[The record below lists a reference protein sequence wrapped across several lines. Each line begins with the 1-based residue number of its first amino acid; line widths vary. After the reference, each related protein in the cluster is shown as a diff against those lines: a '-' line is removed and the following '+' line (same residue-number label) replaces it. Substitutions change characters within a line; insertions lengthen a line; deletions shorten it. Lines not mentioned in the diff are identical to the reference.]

1 MLSSEVQSG
10 EVRLSVRELP
20 REGAPTVILVHGFP
34 DNQTLWQPT
43 ATHLHEQRGLR
54 VVTYDTRGAG
64 GSSAPLRTSGYR
76 IERLV
81 DDLVT
86 VMDSVS
92 PDTPVHL
99 VGHDWGS
106 IQLWGA
112 VTTADTDAR
121 LRGRISS
128 FTSIS
133 GPPLDY
139 MAYVLRKAA
148 ADRDLDLLRSQARRS
163 WYVAAFQVPWLPE
176 LAVRALGWPMRARL
190 NSTERL
196 ADGGHWDESF
206 GGDAAHGINLY
217 RANTGLRRGTR
228 PASTDIP
235 VQLLVPE
242 LDQFLDPRVYG
253 HLGDFV
259 ANLTRVDLR
268 AGHWVPRTDP
278 DLVGGLIADHVHA
291 HS

>member
-10 EVRLSVRELP
+10 QVRLSVRELP
-20 REGAPTVILVHGFP
+20 RDGAPTVILVHGFP
-34 DNQTLWQPT
+34 DNQTMWQPM
-43 ATHLHEQRGLR
+43 AAHLHEKRGLR
-54 VVTYDTRGAG
+54 VATYDTRGAG
-64 GSSAPLRTSGYR
+64 GSSAPAHTSGYR

-81 DDLVT
+81 DDLVA
-86 VMDSVS
+86 VMDHVS
-92 PDTPVHL
+92 PDAPVHL

-112 VTTADTDAR
+112 VTTEDSDAR
-121 LRGRISS
+121 LRGRIST

-139 MAYVLRKAA
+139 MGHVLRRAA
-148 ADRDLDLLRSQARRS
+148 VERDVDLLQSQARRS

-176 LAVRALGWPMRARL
+176 LAVRTLGWPMRARL

-196 ADGGHWDESF
+196 DDGGHWSESF
-206 GGDAAHGINLY
+206 PSDAAHGINLY
-217 RANTGLRRGTR
+217 RANIGVRGGTR
-228 PASTDIP
+228 PASTDVP

-242 LDQFLDPRVYG
+242 FDQFLDPRLYG
-253 HLGDFV
+253 RLGDFV

-268 AGHWVPRTDP
+268 AGHWVPRTAP
-278 DLVGGLIADHVHA
+278 DLVGGLVADYVHA
-291 HS
+291 HP